1 MKIKAEESS
10 DAERARKNLS
20 KNMKVVQFFISQ
32 TIFKICIMSRQT
44 LYKHS
49 EKTCA
54 IYACLDVML
63 LETLIKNVFQAASS
77 HPISAIYIPIIPFRH
92 RCVLTLL
99 AGNMINDTNAFDE
112 SCKI

>member
-1 MKIKAEESS
+1 MRVNAEETS

-32 TIFKICIMSRQT
+32 TFIKICVMSRQT
-44 LYKHS
+44 LFKHS
-49 EKTCA
+49 EKTYA
-54 IYACLDVML
+54 IYACRDLML

-77 HPISAIYIPIIPFRH
+77 HPISAINIPIIPFRH

-99 AGNMINDTNAFDE
+99 ADNMENDMNALNE